1 MESPTAGAPSLPG
14 RRGAARQGGR
24 LPAQPELGFR
34 GYFWKPRSEEHSPP
48 VRPRAGG
55 EKPVITK
62 KQRVCKIPRPPPFII
77 RRTGKGG
84 GDEFE
89 KTHRE
94 RTECWGGGV
103 FAMAATVNLEL
114 DPIFL
119 KALGF
124 LHSKSKDSAEKLK
137 ALLDESLARGIDS
150 SYRPTQK
157 DVEPPKISSTK
168 SIPIK
173 QEPKTSSSLPS
184 SSSNGKVLTTEKIK
198 KEAEKRPADKM
209 KDVTE
214 GVDIPKKPRLE
225 KPETRSSPI
234 TVQSSKDL
242 AMADLSSFEET
253 SADDF
258 AMEMGLAC
266 VVCRQMT
273 VASGNQLVECQ
284 ECHNLYHQDCHK
296 PQVTD
301 KEVNDPRLVWYCA
314 RCTRQM
320 KRLAQKT
327 QKPPQKPAP
336 TVVSVAPAVKDPL
349 VKKPETKLKQEPAF
363 LAFKRTEVKP
373 PTVISGNSSS
383 NNVSSSVTSGLTG
396 WAAFAAKT
404 SSAGPST
411 TKLSSTAQNNSGK
424 PAASS
429 VNQKPVGLT
438 SLATSSKGGIG
449 SKIGSGNS
457 SSPTV
462 PLKPLP
468 PLTLGKTGL
477 SRSVSCDNVSKVG
490 LPSPS
495 SLVPGGS
502 GNGNSS
508 TSGPSGSAASKTTS
522 EPSSSPSASLKG
534 PTSQESQ
541 LNAMKRLQMVKKKAA
556 QKKLKK

>member
-1 MESPTAGAPSLPG
+1 MS
-14 RRGAARQGGR
+14 
-24 LPAQPELGFR
+24 
-34 GYFWKPRSEEHSPP
+34 
-48 VRPRAGG
+48 
-55 EKPVITK
+55 K
-62 KQRVCKIPRPPPFII
+62 K
-77 RRTGKGG
+77 
-84 GDEFE
+84 
-89 KTHRE
+89 
-94 RTECWGGGV
+94 V
-103 FAMAATVNLEL
+103 FGMAAAVNLEL

-137 ALLDESLARGIDS
+137 TLLDESLARGIDS
-150 SYRPTQK
+150 SYRPSQK

-168 SIPIK
+168 TVSVK

-184 SSSNGKVLTTEKIK
+184 GNNNGKVLTTEKVK
-198 KEAEKRPADKM
+198 KEGEKRPADKM
-209 KDVTE
+209 KSDITE
-214 GVDIPKKPRLE
+214 GVDVPKKPRLE

-234 TVQSSKDL
+234 TVQTSKDL

-320 KRLAQKT
+320 KRMAQKT

-349 VKKPETKLKQEPAF
+349 VKKPETKLKPETTF
-363 LAFKRTEVKP
+363 LAFKRSEVKAS
-373 PTVISGNSSS
+373 TVVSGNSSS
-383 NNVSSSVTSGLTG
+383 TNVSSSATSGLIG

-404 SSAGPST
+404 TSAGPST
-411 TKLSSTAQNNSGK
+411 AKLSSAAQNSSGK
-424 PAASS
+424 PATSS
-429 VNQKPVGLT
+429 ANQKPVGLT
-438 SLATSSKGGIG
+438 GLATTSKGGIG
-449 SKIGSGNS
+449 SKIGSNNS
-457 SSPTV
+457 TSPTV
-462 PLKPLP
+462 PLKPPP

-495 SLVPGGS
+495 SLVPGSSSQLS
-502 GNGNSS
+502 GNGNSG
-508 TSGPSGSAASKTTS
+508 TSGPSGSTTNKTTS
-522 EPSSSPSASLKG
+522 ESSTSPSASLKG

>member
-1 MESPTAGAPSLPG
+1 
-14 RRGAARQGGR
+14 
-24 LPAQPELGFR
+24 
-34 GYFWKPRSEEHSPP
+34 
-48 VRPRAGG
+48 
-55 EKPVITK
+55 
-62 KQRVCKIPRPPPFII
+62 
-77 RRTGKGG
+77 
-84 GDEFE
+84 
-89 KTHRE
+89 
-94 RTECWGGGV
+94 
-103 FAMAATVNLEL
+103 MAAAVNLEL

-137 ALLDESLARGIDS
+137 ALLDESLARGSDS

-157 DVEPPKISSTK
+157 DMEPPKISSAK
-168 SIPIK
+168 SISIK
-173 QEPKTSSSLPS
+173 QEPKTSSSLPPGNN
-184 SSSNGKVLTTEKIK
+184 NGKVLSAEKAK
-198 KEAEKRPADKM
+198 KEPEKRPADKM
-209 KDVTE
+209 KSDIAE

-234 TVQSSKDL
+234 TVQTSKDL
-242 AMADLSSFEET
+242 AIADLSSFEET

-320 KRLAQKT
+320 KRMAQKT

-336 TVVSVAPAVKDPL
+336 AVVSTAPAVKDPL
-349 VKKPETKLKQEPAF
+349 VKKPETKLKQETTF
-363 LAFKRTEVKP
+363 LAFKRTEVKTS
-373 PTVISGNSSS
+373 TVISGSSS
-383 NNVSSSVTSGLTG
+383 STSVSSSATSGLTG

-411 TKLSSTAQNNSGK
+411 AKLSSTTQNSGGK
-424 PAASS
+424 PAASAS
-429 VNQKPVGLT
+429 QKPVGLT
-438 SLATSSKGGIG
+438 GLATSSKGGLG
-449 SKIGSGNS
+449 SKIGPGSTT
-457 SSPTV
+457 SPTV
-462 PLKPLP
+462 PLKPPP

-477 SRSVSCDNVSKVG
+477 SRSVSCDNVSKIG
-490 LPSPS
+490 LPSPT
-495 SLVPGGS
+495 SLVPGNSGQLS
-502 GNGNSS
+502 GNGNSGS
-508 TSGPSGSAASKTTS
+508 SGPSGNSTGKTTS
-522 EPSSSPSASLKG
+522 EASSSPSASLKG

>member
-1 MESPTAGAPSLPG
+1 
-14 RRGAARQGGR
+14 
-24 LPAQPELGFR
+24 
-34 GYFWKPRSEEHSPP
+34 
-48 VRPRAGG
+48 
-55 EKPVITK
+55 
-62 KQRVCKIPRPPPFII
+62 
-77 RRTGKGG
+77 
-84 GDEFE
+84 
-89 KTHRE
+89 
-94 RTECWGGGV
+94 
-103 FAMAATVNLEL
+103 MAAAVNLEL

-137 ALLDESLARGIDS
+137 ALLDESLARGVDS
-150 SYRPTQK
+150 SYRPSQK
-157 DVEPPKISSTK
+157 VCGPRCGPEEGTELVTRAVFQDLELQDVEPPKISSTK
-168 SIPIK
+168 TISIK

-184 SSSNGKVLTTEKIK
+184 GSNNGRALTAEKVK
-198 KEAEKRPADKM
+198 KEAEKRPVKSDI
-209 KDVTE
+209 TE
-214 GVDIPKKPRLE
+214 ALDLPKKPRLE

-234 TVQSSKDL
+234 TVQTSKDL

-320 KRLAQKT
+320 KRMAQKT

-336 TVVSVAPAVKDPL
+336 TVVSVVPAVKDPL
-349 VKKPETKLKQEPAF
+349 VKKAETKLKQETTF
-363 LAFKRTEVKP
+363 QAFKRTEVKP
-373 PTVISGNSSS
+373 STVISGNSSTTS
-383 NNVSSSVTSGLTG
+383 VSSSVTSGLTG

-404 SSAGPST
+404 TSGGPSAA
-411 TKLSSTAQNNSGK
+411 KLSLATQNSSGK

-429 VNQKPVGLT
+429 ANQKPVGLT
-438 SLATSSKGGIG
+438 GLASSSKGGIG
-449 SKIGSGNS
+449 SKVGS
-457 SSPTV
+457 SSSTTPTV
-462 PLKPLP
+462 PLKPPP
-468 PLTLGKTGL
+468 PLTLGKTSL

-495 SLVPGGS
+495 TLVPGSSSQLS
-502 GNGNSS
+502 GNGNSG
-508 TSGPSGSAASKTTS
+508 TSGPSGSTAGKTTA
-522 EPSSSPSASLKG
+522 EPSSSPSTSLKG

>member
-1 MESPTAGAPSLPG
+1 
-14 RRGAARQGGR
+14 
-24 LPAQPELGFR
+24 
-34 GYFWKPRSEEHSPP
+34 
-48 VRPRAGG
+48 
-55 EKPVITK
+55 
-62 KQRVCKIPRPPPFII
+62 
-77 RRTGKGG
+77 
-84 GDEFE
+84 
-89 KTHRE
+89 
-94 RTECWGGGV
+94 
-103 FAMAATVNLEL
+103 MAATVSLEL

-137 ALLDESLARGIDS
+137 ALLDESLARGSIES
-150 SYRPTQK
+150 SYRPCPK
-157 DVEPPKISSTK
+157 DAEPPRVPSTK
-168 SIPIK
+168 ATAVK
-173 QEPKTSSSLPS
+173 QEPKVTPSLPS
-184 SSSNGKVLTTEKIK
+184 SSNNGKALSTEKTK
-198 KEAEKRPADKM
+198 KEVEKRPADKM
-209 KDVTE
+209 KADSVE
-214 GVDIPKKPRLE
+214 GADIPKKPRLE
-225 KPETRSSPI
+225 KPETRASPI
-234 TVQSSKDL
+234 TVQTSKDL

-273 VASGNQLVECQ
+273 VTSGNQLVECQ
-284 ECHNLYHQDCHK
+284 ECHNLYHQDCHR

-320 KRLAQKT
+320 KRMAQKT

-336 TVVSVAPAVKDPL
+336 AVVSVAPTVKDPL
-349 VKKPETKLKQEPAF
+349 VKKPETKLKPETTF

-373 PTVISGNSSS
+373 SNVISGNSSS
-383 NNVSSSVTSGLTG
+383 ASMSSSVTSGLTG

-404 SSAGPST
+404 SSGGPST
-411 TKLSSTAQNNSGK
+411 AKLSAVTPSSGGK
-424 PAASS
+424 PAASAG
-429 VNQKPVGLT
+429 QKPGALSGL
-438 SLATSSKGGIG
+438 AGSSKGGLG
-449 SKIGSGNS
+449 SKLGPGGSAAS
-457 SSPTV
+457 AV

-495 SLVPGGS
+495 SLVPGGGSQLS
-502 GNGNSS
+502 GGSAGA
-508 TSGPSGSAASKTTS
+508 TSGPGGGGGGSSKAAS
-522 EPSSSPSASLKG
+522 EPGSTPTASLKG

>member
-1 MESPTAGAPSLPG
+1 MST
-14 RRGAARQGGR
+14 
-24 LPAQPELGFR
+24 
-34 GYFWKPRSEEHSPP
+34 
-48 VRPRAGG
+48 
-55 EKPVITK
+55 
-62 KQRVCKIPRPPPFII
+62 
-77 RRTGKGG
+77 
-84 GDEFE
+84 
-89 KTHRE
+89 
-94 RTECWGGGV
+94 
-103 FAMAATVNLEL
+103 MAATVNLEL

-168 SIPIK
+168 SISIK

-184 SSSNGKVLTTEKIK
+184 GSSNGKALTTEKIK
-198 KEAEKRPADKM
+198 KDAEKRPADKM

-234 TVQSSKDL
+234 TVQTSKDL

-320 KRLAQKT
+320 KRMAQKT

-349 VKKPETKLKQEPAF
+349 VKKADTKLKQETAF

-373 PTVISGNSSS
+373 PTVISGNSSG

-411 TKLSSTAQNNSGK
+411 AKLNSTAQNNSGK

-429 VNQKPVGLT
+429 ATQKPVGLT

-449 SKIGSGNS
+449 SKMGSGNC

-502 GNGNSS
+502 GQLSGNGNSA
-508 TSGPSGSAASKTTS
+508 TSGPSGSATSKTTS
-522 EPSSSPSASLKG
+522 EPSSSASASLKG

>member
-1 MESPTAGAPSLPG
+1 MGGGTELVTSFRRTSENFPFPIYSWNLCLSAPGASRRVSETRLQKRAPG
-14 RRGAARQGGR
+14 RDGEAAEGVGAWRARANGV
-24 LPAQPELGFR
+24 GF
-34 GYFWKPRSEEHSPP
+34 
-48 VRPRAGG
+48 
-55 EKPVITK
+55 T
-62 KQRVCKIPRPPPFII
+62 
-77 RRTGKGG
+77 
-84 GDEFE
+84 
-89 KTHRE
+89 
-94 RTECWGGGV
+94 
-103 FAMAATVNLEL
+103 MAATVNLEL

-150 SYRPTQK
+150 SYRPSQK
-157 DVEPPKISSTK
+157 EAEPPKVSSTK
-168 SIPIK
+168 AISIK
-173 QEPKTSSSLPS
+173 QEPKTSSTLPS
-184 SSSNGKVLTTEKIK
+184 GSNNGKPATADKVK
-198 KEAEKRPADKM
+198 KEAEKRPADKL
-209 KDVTE
+209 KADTSE
-214 GVDIPKKPRLE
+214 VDIPKKPRLE
-225 KPETRSSPI
+225 KQESRSSPI
-234 TVQSSKDL
+234 TVQTSKDL
-242 AMADLSSFEET
+242 AMPDLSSFDET

-320 KRLAQKT
+320 KRMAQKT
-327 QKPPQKPAP
+327 QKPAQKPAP
-336 TVVSVAPAVKDPL
+336 AVVSVAPAVKDPL
-349 VKKPETKLKQEPAF
+349 VKKPETKLKQETTF

-373 PTVISGNSSS
+373 STVVSGNSSNS
-383 NNVSSSVTSGLTG
+383 SVSSSAPSGLTG

-411 TKLSSTAQNNSGK
+411 AKLSSTTQNAGGK
-424 PAASS
+424 PATSS
-429 VNQKPVGLT
+429 ANQKAVGLT
-438 SLATSSKGGIG
+438 GLATTSKAALG
-449 SKIGSGNS
+449 SKIA
-457 SSPTV
+457 SPTSSTTPV
-462 PLKPLP
+462 SLKPLP

-477 SRSVSCDNVSKVG
+477 SRSVSSDNVSKVG

-495 SLVPGGS
+495 SLVPGGGSQLSS
-502 GNGNSS
+502 GNGSGGAAG
-508 TSGPSGSAASKTTS
+508 TSGGTTKTSSDPSSN
-522 EPSSSPSASLKG
+522 PSSSSLKG